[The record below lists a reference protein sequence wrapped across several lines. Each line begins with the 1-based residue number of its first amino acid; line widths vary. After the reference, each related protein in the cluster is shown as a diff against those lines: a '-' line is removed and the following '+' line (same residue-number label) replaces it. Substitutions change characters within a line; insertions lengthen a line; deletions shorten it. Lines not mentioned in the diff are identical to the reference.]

1 MNIDIS
7 SLKSG
12 ISEYIDIDLIYS
24 FTKEQLEN
32 TEIISLD
39 DVIIKGDISYNYNRY
54 DISLDIKGVL
64 ALPCSLSLKPVNVP
78 FETHVEGDLEEILEE
93 TSQKLTNTL
102 DIFPIIWEN
111 ILMEIPLKVV
121 SEDNN
126 FKTSGD
132 GWRLIT
138 EDEPK
143 VNLELEK
150 LKDLL

>member
-54 DISLDIKGVL
+54 DISLDIK
-64 ALPCSLSLKPVNVP
+64 
-78 FETHVEGDLEEILEE
+78 
-93 TSQKLTNTL
+93 
-102 DIFPIIWEN
+102 
-111 ILMEIPLKVV
+111 
-121 SEDNN
+121 
-126 FKTSGD
+126 
-132 GWRLIT
+132 
-138 EDEPK
+138 
-143 VNLELEK
+143 
-150 LKDLL
+150 